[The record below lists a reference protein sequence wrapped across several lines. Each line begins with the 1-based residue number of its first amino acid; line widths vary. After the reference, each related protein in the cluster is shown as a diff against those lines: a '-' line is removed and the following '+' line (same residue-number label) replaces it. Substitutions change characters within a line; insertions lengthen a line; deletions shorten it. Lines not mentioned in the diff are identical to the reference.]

1 MRKYSYYGI
10 STRNRSTFRDE
21 SLAFSQ
27 FRADAYPKGFGHF
40 HEKSV
45 SGEVTLEIEIASP
58 TIPGSV
64 VDCGGNDALA
74 VPSRS
79 GSKYGAV
86 SLMDSEIPVS
96 SLKGVISSAYELVT
110 SSRFRVFG
118 SHQHQLTNRRTKE
131 EAGKLVPVILKNDGT
146 SFYLD
151 IMPGTNDVD
160 ALFKGRGSMS
170 SYAAIIPGPESNVVD
185 IIDDNGNVI
194 IHDGRKMLRH
204 KDLAKL
210 LGHGS
215 MVKVILTP
223 EDVRGKFVRYV
234 VTDVWNNELG
244 KFEKFFRLRHGNSKS
259 HDVLKTSGLVVRTAP
274 YTCLD
279 NLNSRLIDTKV
290 NEFLFFRM
298 KSCRSN
304 HFQISAGDVSSLKE
318 VLHSYIKEILLL
330 KSREERGGPAE
341 NANGRAWYSINN
353 RVVSDI
359 VTKFGL
365 GEVTRDNVGNWIDE
379 QSRSE
384 SGLPLFAEIDWCSRN
399 LISLSPVQIGR
410 RAVGVSPFSLAKDA
424 CMNPVLHIKHSSP
437 GERLFGFVIDE
448 DDVRRYSFLHDGRQD
463 FSRRS
468 RKTNKSNKSVVAYRG
483 HIMISPIVPV
493 ESDTDFLA
501 RCRLN
506 QPWYLKTLA
515 NPKPSTGVP
524 YFHNSSGRV
533 DELRTR
539 GDAYSKN
546 DLLVRK
552 VYPTHRDMLF
562 ETSLGKAEE
571 DPGQINPTQNSRVV
585 SYLKPGAKFR
595 TTMRFVDISR
605 QELAILLWLLNPKNL
620 VPYSQKTQ
628 NHFDD
633 QVGYHRLG
641 HGKPYGLGAV
651 KITAIDLQCV
661 STENLRSSYN
671 SIEGCLG
678 FYDEEICE
686 SSIDSF
692 EQYLPLG
699 FDASSSVKAF
709 IVSAYGFAGPV
720 QYPGAH
726 NPLRDGDISPIINW
740 FQRREKNRVDT
751 KLGKDRIDT
760 TYNYGELERDL

>member
-40 HEKSV
+40 HEESV

-79 GSKYGAV
+79 GSKDGAA

-131 EAGKLVPVILKNDGT
+131 EASKLVPVILKNDGT

-151 IMPGTNDVD
+151 IMPGTNDVN
-160 ALFKGRGSMS
+160 ALFKGKGNMY

-223 EDVRGKFVRYV
+223 EDVRGRFVRYV

-298 KSCRSN
+298 ESCRSS

-330 KSREERGGPAE
+330 KSRDDGGDPAA

-365 GEVTRDNVGNWIDE
+365 GEVTRDNIGNWIDE

-384 SGLPLFAEIDWCSRN
+384 SGLPLFAEIDWGSRN

-424 CMNPVLHIKHSSP
+424 YMNPVLHIKHSSP

-468 RKTNKSNKSVVAYRG
+468 GKTNKSNKSVVAYR
-483 HIMISPIVPV
+483 
-493 ESDTDFLA
+493 
-501 RCRLN
+501 
-506 QPWYLKTLA
+506 
-515 NPKPSTGVP
+515 
-524 YFHNSSGRV
+524 
-533 DELRTR
+533 
-539 GDAYSKN
+539 
-546 DLLVRK
+546 
-552 VYPTHRDMLF
+552 
-562 ETSLGKAEE
+562 
-571 DPGQINPTQNSRVV
+571 
-585 SYLKPGAKFR
+585 
-595 TTMRFVDISR
+595 
-605 QELAILLWLLNPKNL
+605 
-620 VPYSQKTQ
+620 
-628 NHFDD
+628 
-633 QVGYHRLG
+633 
-641 HGKPYGLGAV
+641 
-651 KITAIDLQCV
+651 
-661 STENLRSSYN
+661 
-671 SIEGCLG
+671 
-678 FYDEEICE
+678 
-686 SSIDSF
+686 
-692 EQYLPLG
+692 
-699 FDASSSVKAF
+699 
-709 IVSAYGFAGPV
+709 
-720 QYPGAH
+720 
-726 NPLRDGDISPIINW
+726 
-740 FQRREKNRVDT
+740 
-751 KLGKDRIDT
+751 
-760 TYNYGELERDL
+760 

>member
-40 HEKSV
+40 HEESV

-79 GSKYGAV
+79 GSKDGAA

-131 EAGKLVPVILKNDGT
+131 EASKLVPVILKNDGT

-151 IMPGTNDVD
+151 IMPGTNDVN
-160 ALFKGRGSMS
+160 ALFKGRGSMC

-194 IHDGRKMLRH
+194 IHDGPKMLRH

-279 NLNSRLIDTKV
+279 NLDSRLIDTKV

-298 KSCRSN
+298 KSCRFN

-330 KSREERGGPAE
+330 KRREERGGPAE

-384 SGLPLFAEIDWCSRN
+384 SGLPLFAEIDWGSRN

-424 CMNPVLHIKHSSP
+424 YMNPVLHIKHSSP

-448 DDVRRYSFLHDGRQD
+448 DDVRRYSFSHDGRQD
-463 FSRRS
+463 FSRHS

-524 YFHNSSGRV
+524 YFRNSSGRV

-571 DPGQINPTQNSRVV
+571 DPGQINLTQNSRVV

-633 QVGYHRLG
+633 QAGYHRLG

-692 EQYLPLG
+692 EQYLPFG

>member
-1 MRKYSYYGI
+1 MMRKYSYYGI
-10 STRNRSTFRDE
+10 SNRNRVAFRDE

-27 FRADAYPKGFGHF
+27 FRADAYPRGFDHF

-58 TIPGSV
+58 TIPGSI
-64 VDCGGNDALA
+64 VDRGGNDALA

-79 GSKYGAV
+79 GSDGAV
-86 SLMDSEIPVS
+86 SLIDSEIPVS

-131 EAGKLVPVILKNDGT
+131 EASKLVPVILKNDGT

-151 IMPGTNDVD
+151 IMPGTNDVN
-160 ALFKGRGSMS
+160 ALFKGKGNMC

-223 EDVRGKFVRYV
+223 EDVRGRFVRYV

-298 KSCRSN
+298 ESCRSS

-330 KSREERGGPAE
+330 KSRDDGGDPAA

-365 GEVTRDNVGNWIDE
+365 GEVTRDNIGNWIDE

-384 SGLPLFAEIDWCSRN
+384 SGLPLFAEIDWGSRN

-424 CMNPVLHIKHSSP
+424 YMNPVLHIKHSSP

-468 RKTNKSNKSVVAYRG
+468 GKTNKSNKSVVAYRG

-493 ESDTDFLA
+493 ESDIDFLA

-524 YFHNSSGRV
+524 YFHNSNGRV

-546 DLLVRK
+546 DILVRK

-562 ETSLGKAEE
+562 NTTLGKAEE

-620 VPYSQKTQ
+620 VPYSQNTQ

-692 EQYLPLG
+692 EQYLPYG
-699 FDASSSVKAF
+699 FHASSSVKAF